1 MAATQKNTPKSGDRV
16 TWNAGS
22 EGLVTGV
29 VRKKLTKPAKTK
41 KHVVSASQD
50 NPEYLVESDKTGAL
64 AAHKAAALKP
74 VRKNR

>member
-29 VRKKLTKPAKTK
+29 VRKKLTKPAKI
-41 KHVVSASQD
+41 
-50 NPEYLVESDKTGAL
+50 
-64 AAHKAAALKP
+64 
-74 VRKNR
+74 KNTS

>member
-1 MAATQKNTPKSGDRV
+1 VERRFRRSRNGRGKEKAYQ
-16 TWNAGS
+16 AG
-22 EGLVTGV
+22 EDQ
-29 VRKKLTKPAKTK
+29 